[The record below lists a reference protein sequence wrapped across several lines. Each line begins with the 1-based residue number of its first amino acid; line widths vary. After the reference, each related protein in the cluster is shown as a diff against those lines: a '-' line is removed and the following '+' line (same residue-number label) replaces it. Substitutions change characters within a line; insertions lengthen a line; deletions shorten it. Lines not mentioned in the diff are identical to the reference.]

1 MKQYLLHLLVSLM
14 AVFTP
19 VVPLLL
25 TIGTLIII
33 DFIVGIY
40 RAFKAKEVITSRKM
54 GNTISKML
62 LYQMTILSLFLFE
75 TYILS
80 GLLPVT
86 KIGAGMIAV
95 TELKSIDESVEKM
108 TGIGVW
114 KKLVK
119 IIRRGES
126 QTKDF
131 IS

>member
-1 MKQYLLHLLVSLM
+1 MKQYLLHLFVALT

-19 VVPLLL
+19 VTPLLL
-25 TIGTLIII
+25 TIGALIII
-33 DFIVGIY
+33 DFIVGVF
-40 RAFKAKEVITSRKM
+40 RAFKMKEPITSRKM

-62 LYQMTILSLFLFE
+62 LYQLTILSLFLFE
-75 TYILS
+75 TYILQ

-86 KIGAGMIAV
+86 KIGAGMISV

-108 TGIGVW
+108 TGIGIW

-119 IIRRGES
+119 VIRRGES

-131 IS
+131 L